1 MLVIPAVPYIFTGF
15 AGCSVGPEISCGA
28 RKLTRTSRVIKKNEL
43 KGNTKTLGNAGDE
56 IGF

>member
-1 MLVIPAVPYIFTGF
+1 MLVILVVPYMSTGF
-15 AGCSVGPEISCGA
+15 AGCSVGPEISYGT
-28 RKLTRTSRVIKKNEL
+28 RKLTRTSRVIKKNKL